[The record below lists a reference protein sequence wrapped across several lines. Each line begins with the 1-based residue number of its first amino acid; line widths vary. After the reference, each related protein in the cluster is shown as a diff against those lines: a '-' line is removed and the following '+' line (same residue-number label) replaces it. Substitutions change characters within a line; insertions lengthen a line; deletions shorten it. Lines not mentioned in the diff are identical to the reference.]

1 MSHPLLTKLRQTVR
15 LSSDE
20 EAAVRLALGHWKV
33 IPTRQDIAREGDRP
47 RNATV
52 LLDGLMCR
60 YVVMADG
67 RRQILSFIVPGDFC
81 DLSAVVEGWM
91 DHAIST
97 LGACTVAIIEHEGLD
112 RLIHSSP
119 SIREALW
126 RDTLREAAI
135 HRAWVSNL
143 GRRSAYERLAY
154 LFCEIAV
161 RLESVGMKR
170 TSGYDFTATQ
180 TDIGDALGLSAVHV
194 NRMLQQLRYRKL
206 ITYGGNTF
214 AIHDW
219 ERLAETAGFSAA
231 YLRTEPCEDLQLSIV
246 PADAG
251 HMSCGGG
258 HGDARKD
265 NPPIQR
271 ERAPMPPRT

>member
-1 MSHPLLTKLRQTVR
+1 MSHPLLIKLRQAVP

-20 EAAVRLALGHWKV
+20 EAAIRLALGHWKV
-33 IPTRQDIAREGDRP
+33 IPNHQHIACEGDRP

-60 YVVMADG
+60 YVAMSDG

-97 LGACTVAIIEHEGLD
+97 LGACTVAIIEHEALD
-112 RLIHSSP
+112 RLINSSQ
-119 SIREALW
+119 SIRAALW

-154 LFCEIAV
+154 LFCEMAV
-161 RLESVGMKR
+161 RLDSVGMKR
-170 TSGYDFTATQ
+170 ASGYDFTATQ

-194 NRMLQQLRYRKL
+194 NRMLQQLRCKKL
-206 ITYGGNTF
+206 ISYGGNTF

-219 ERLAETAGFSAA
+219 ERLAEVAGFSAA
-231 YLRTEPCEDLQLSIV
+231 YLRLEPCDDIHVSIV
-246 PADAG
+246 PPA
-251 HMSCGGG
+251 
-258 HGDARKD
+258 
-265 NPPIQR
+265 QLV
-271 ERAPMPPRT
+271 